1 MEEKNEEVEDID
13 SASSDSFIGDDEND
27 EPSTSGQDDGTRIQV
42 PLTDQ
47 EVEELVAEFL
57 EVESKAAE
65 AQEALEKESLAKVE
79 SDVRE
84 ELAQSLQGDDLEAA
98 VEDEMTTFREEW
110 ENVLDEIETESYHL
124 LIHGHDIY
132 CVAIIQ
138 GKGNHCFVGGA
149 DEKRLLVCEA
159 PLSFL
164 KTLNLATCQKS
175 SFPENLQVN
184 GSSLGTKGNMGAGKV
199 LQYFGLLRKYYDL
212 VSMFMVTVT
221 VKEQLDGSGI
231 ELPSLYK
238 WIESQAPNGCCT
250 EAWKRRAHWVGS
262 QVTKETIDSVADAEK
277 YLQIH
282 RPTRRRHGKLL
293 EEGASGFLQK
303 KLSMDGSEAIVEN
316 GEVDWVSMKKLFS
329 TSSGE
334 DVASFGSKHW
344 ASVYLANTPQE
355 AALMGL
361 KFPGVNELDVFSF
374 EMKIDSKYYWVT
386 SAKCFYLIPV
396 DLIYWFIMFCLMG
409 FSFQILFF
417 CPCNSK
423 QSNPNIE
430 SGLVGHMSCG
440 FGLSVTVEE
449 IEDIDEDSIDP
460 FIAEAVANEKELVL
474 SEEQRKSYRKV
485 KEEDDAKIDQK
496 LQLHLKQR
504 RQRKR
509 CKQGVSSVIQEMGR
523 NMDEPLSLDDD
534 YNEVTCQD
542 LKKDKL
548 SVDLVM
554 EHSTGKSN
562 SVFPESA
569 LPDATEP
576 RRSKRPNES
585 EDLSINDKKIRTVN
599 IDSDDEADILED
611 KSVHNIKVEDQSTV
625 QENTGDPTTDC
636 NPSQG
641 SNEKFLCTACDKVA
655 VEAHSHP
662 LLKVIVCKDC
672 KFLMEEKMHAKDP
685 DCSECYCGWCGR
697 NIELLEKAVGSG
709 DTMITSSD
717 SDSESS
723 DTDGGVT
730 IRSKRKKKKKIRRII
745 DDAEL
750 GEETKRKIAIEKER
764 QERLKSLKV
773 QFSDKSKMINPA
785 SCSGNLTEG
794 ASVEVLGDATT
805 GYIVNVV
812 REKGEEAVRIP
823 PSISSKLKAHQV
835 AGIRFLWE
843 NIIQSIGKAR
853 SGDKGLGCILAH
865 MMGLGKT
872 FQVIAF
878 LYTAMRS
885 VDLGLRTVLIV
896 TPVNVLHN
904 WRKEF
909 MKWTPSEVKPLRVF
923 MLEDV
928 SRERRAELLAKWR
941 AKGGVFLIGYS
952 AFRNLTLGKNVKEPK
967 LAREICNAL
976 QDGPDILVCDEA
988 HIIKNTRADTTQAL
1002 KLVKCQRRIALTG
1015 SPLQNNLMEY
1025 YCMVDFVREGFLG
1038 SSHEF
1043 RNRFQNPIE
1052 NGQHT
1057 NSMVDDVK
1065 IMNQRSHILYEQLK
1079 GFVQRMDMSVVKKD
1093 LPPKTV
1099 FVVAVKLS
1107 PLQRKLYKRFLDVH
1121 GFTNDRA
1128 SNEKMRKS
1136 FFAGYQALAQIWNH
1150 PGILQLRK
1158 GRDYIGREDNVENV
1172 LPDDCS
1178 SDENVD
1184 YNTIVGAEKSRNQ
1197 NDFVQGKS
1205 DDGFFQKDWWNDL
1218 LHENNYKVIDYSG
1231 KMVLLLDILVM
1242 SSNVGDK
1249 TLVFSQSIPTLD
1261 LIELYLS
1268 RLTRH
1273 GKKGKFWRK
1282 GKDWYRL
1289 DGRTE
1294 SSERQRLVERFNDP
1308 ENKRVK
1314 CTLISTRAGS
1324 LGINLYAANRVVIVD
1339 GSWNPTYDLQAIY
1352 RAWRYGQTKPVFAY
1366 RLMAHG
1372 TMEEKIYKRQ
1382 VTKEGLAARV
1392 VDRQQVYRTMSR
1404 EEMLHLFEFGD
1415 DEKSD
1420 TLNDIGQEYRH
1431 ADTRNV
1437 TCQTVNS
1444 LKENIPCSHGSCSS
1458 DKIMESLLDKHR
1470 QRWIFDYHEHETLL
1484 QENEEERLTKEEQD
1498 MAWEVYKRS
1507 LEWEEV
1513 QRVSLDDSTFE
1524 RKPQMSNGASSA
1536 LDTSSIPVPSMA
1548 PPASEASNVAP
1559 SKSILRSR
1567 VVQRKCTNLSHLL
1580 TLRSQGTKAG
1590 CTTVCGECAQ
1600 EISWEDLNREG
1611 KAAR

>member
-1 MEEKNEEVEDID
+1 MEDKHEDVEDIE
-13 SASSDSFIGDDEND
+13 SALSDSFIEDDDND
-27 EPSTSGQDDGTRIQV
+27 DSDNDDDNEPSTSGQDDGTRIQE

-84 ELAQSLQGDDLEAA
+84 ELVQSLQGDDLETA
-98 VEDEMTTFREEW
+98 VEDEMATFREEW
-110 ENVLDEIETESYHL
+110 ENVLDELETESYHL
-124 LIHGHDIY
+124 L
-132 CVAIIQ
+132 
-138 GKGNHCFVGGA
+138 
-149 DEKRLLVCEA
+149 
-159 PLSFL
+159 
-164 KTLNLATCQKS
+164 
-175 SFPENLQVN
+175 
-184 GSSLGTKGNMGAGKV
+184 
-199 LQYFGLLRKYYDL
+199 
-212 VSMFMVTVT
+212 
-221 VKEQLDGSGI
+221 EQLDGAGI

-250 EAWKRRAHWVGS
+250 EAWKRRAHWVGT
-262 QVTKETIDSVADAEK
+262 QVTKETNDTVADAEK

-282 RPTRRRHGKLL
+282 RPVRRRHGKLL

-303 KLSMDGSEAIVEN
+303 KLAVDGSEAIAEN
-316 GEVDWVSMKKLFS
+316 GELDWASMKKLFS
-329 TSSGE
+329 TSSSE

-361 KFPGVNELDVFSF
+361 QFPGVNE
-374 EMKIDSKYYWVT
+374 
-386 SAKCFYLIPV
+386 
-396 DLIYWFIMFCLMG
+396 
-409 FSFQILFF
+409 
-417 CPCNSK
+417 
-423 QSNPNIE
+423 
-430 SGLVGHMSCG
+430 
-440 FGLSVTVEE
+440 VEE
-449 IEDIDEDSIDP
+449 IEDIDGNSIDP
-460 FIAEAVANEKELVL
+460 FVAEAIANEKELVL
-474 SEEQRKSYRKV
+474 SEEQRKNYRKV

-496 LQLHLKQR
+496 LQLRLKQR
-504 RQRKR
+504 RRRKR
-509 CKQGVSSVIQEMGR
+509 CKQGVSSVDQEMGT
-523 NMDEPLSLDDD
+523 NMAESLPLDDN
-534 YNEVTCQD
+534 YHETTHQD
-542 LKKDKL
+542 LKKDGCEN
-548 SVDLVM
+548 SGDLDM
-554 EHSTGKSN
+554 ERLMGESN
-562 SVFPESA
+562 SVFPES
-569 LPDATEP
+569 DASEP

-585 EDLSINDKKIRTVN
+585 EDLSINNKKIRTVV
-599 IDSDDEADILED
+599 IDSDNEADILED
-611 KSVHNIKVEDQSTV
+611 KSGHNIKVEDQSTL
-625 QENTGDPTTDC
+625 QENNRDPSVGC

-641 SNEKFLCTACDKVA
+641 SNEKFQCTACDKVA
-655 VEAHSHP
+655 VEVHSHP

-672 KFLMEEKMHAKDP
+672 KFLMEEKMHVKDP
-685 DCSECYCGWCGR
+685 DCSECYCGWCGGNNDLVGCKSCRTLFCTACIKR
-697 NIELLEKAVGSG
+697 NIGEEYLSKVLVSGWQCCCCSPSLLQRFTSQLEKAMGPVDIMFS
-709 DTMITSSD
+709 SSD
-717 SDSESS
+717 SDSDSS
-723 DTDGGVT
+723 DTNDGVT
-730 IRSKRKKKKKIRRII
+730 ISSKRKKKKKIRRII
-745 DDAEL
+745 DDTEL
-750 GEETKRKIAIEKER
+750 GEETKRKIAIEKMMN
-764 QERLKSLKV
+764 
-773 QFSDKSKMINPA
+773 FA
-785 SCSGNLTEG
+785 SCSGNLEG

-843 NIIQSIGKAR
+843 NIIQSIRKLK
-853 SGDKGLGCILAH
+853 SGDSGLGCILAH
-865 MMGLGKT
+865 TMGLGKT

-878 LYTAMRS
+878 LYTAMRI

-928 SRERRAELLAKWR
+928 SRERRVELLAKWR

-952 AFRNLTLGKNVKEPK
+952 AFRNLSLGKNVKERNM
-967 LAREICNAL
+967 AREMCSAL

-988 HIIKNTRADTTQAL
+988 HIIKNTRAETTQAL

-1057 NSMVDDVK
+1057 NSTVDDVK
-1065 IMNQRSHILYEQLK
+1065 IMNQRSHILYEELK

-1121 GFTNDRA
+1121 GFTNGRG
-1128 SNEKMRKS
+1128 SNEKTSKS

-1158 GRDYIGREDNVENV
+1158 GRDYVGNVENF
-1172 LPDDCS
+1172 LADDCS

-1184 YNTIVGAEKSRNQ
+1184 YNTIVEEKSRNP
-1197 NDFVQGKS
+1197 NDFIQGKS

-1218 LHENNYKVIDYSG
+1218 LNENNYKEVDYSG

-1242 SSNVGDK
+1242 SSGVGDK
-1249 TLVFSQSIPTLD
+1249 TLVFTQSIPTLD

-1268 RLTRH
+1268 RLPRL
-1273 GKKGKFWRK
+1273 GKMGKFWRK

-1308 ENKRVK
+1308 KNKRVK

-1392 VDRQQVYRTMSR
+1392 VDRQQVYRTISR

-1415 DEKSD
+1415 DENSD
-1420 TLNDIGQEYRH
+1420 TLIDIAQENIH
-1431 ADTRNV
+1431 ADTRNIS
-1437 TCQTVNS
+1437 CQTANS
-1444 LKENIPCSHGSCSS
+1444 LKQNASRSHGSCS
-1458 DKIMESLLDKHR
+1458 DKVMESLLGKHR

-1484 QENEEERLTKEEQD
+1484 QENEDEKLTKEEQD

-1513 QRVSLDDSTFE
+1513 QRVSHDDSTLE
-1524 RKPQMSNGASSA
+1524 RKPPLPNGASSA
-1536 LDTSSIPVPSMA
+1536 PDASSIPVPSVARPA
-1548 PPASEASNVAP
+1548 PEVSIGAP
-1559 SKSILRSR
+1559 SQSILRSR
-1567 VVQRKCTNLSHLL
+1567 MAQRKCTNLSHLL

-1600 EISWEDLNREG
+1600 EISWEDLKREG

>member
-1 MEEKNEEVEDID
+1 MEDKHEEVEDIE
-13 SASSDSFIGDDEND
+13 SGLSDSFIDDDDSDND
-27 EPSTSGQDDGTRIQV
+27 DDNEPSTSGQDDGTRIQE

-98 VEDEMTTFREEW
+98 VEDEMATFREEW
-110 ENVLDEIETESYHL
+110 ENVLDELETESYHL
-124 LIHGHDIY
+124 L
-132 CVAIIQ
+132 
-138 GKGNHCFVGGA
+138 
-149 DEKRLLVCEA
+149 
-159 PLSFL
+159 
-164 KTLNLATCQKS
+164 
-175 SFPENLQVN
+175 
-184 GSSLGTKGNMGAGKV
+184 
-199 LQYFGLLRKYYDL
+199 
-212 VSMFMVTVT
+212 
-221 VKEQLDGSGI
+221 EQLDGTGI

-238 WIESQAPNGCCT
+238 WIESQAPNSCCT
-250 EAWKRRAHWVGS
+250 EAWKSRAHWVGT
-262 QVTKETIDSVADAEK
+262 QVTKETTDTVADAEK

-282 RPTRRRHGKLL
+282 RPVRRRHGKLL

-303 KLSMDGSEAIVEN
+303 KLAMDGSEAIAEN
-316 GEVDWVSMKKLFS
+316 GEVDWASMKKLFS
-329 TSSGE
+329 TSSSE

-361 KFPGVNELDVFSF
+361 KFPGVNE
-374 EMKIDSKYYWVT
+374 
-386 SAKCFYLIPV
+386 
-396 DLIYWFIMFCLMG
+396 
-409 FSFQILFF
+409 
-417 CPCNSK
+417 
-423 QSNPNIE
+423 
-430 SGLVGHMSCG
+430 
-440 FGLSVTVEE
+440 VEE
-449 IEDIDEDSIDP
+449 IEDIDGNSTDP
-460 FIAEAVANEKELVL
+460 FVAEAIANEKELVL
-474 SEEQRKSYRKV
+474 SEEQRKNYRKV

-496 LQLHLKQR
+496 LQLRLKQR
-504 RQRKR
+504 RCLKR
-509 CKQGVSSVIQEMGR
+509 CKQGVSSVVQEMGT
-523 NMDEPLSLDDD
+523 NMAESVPLDDN
-534 YNEVTCQD
+534 YHEVKD
-542 LKKDKL
+542 LKKDVCEN
-548 SVDLVM
+548 SGDLDM
-554 EHSTGKSN
+554 EQLMSESN
-562 SVFPESA
+562 SVFPES
-569 LPDATEP
+569 DASEP
-576 RRSKRPNES
+576 RSSKRSNES
-585 EDLSINDKKIRTVN
+585 EDLNINNKKIRTVI
-599 IDSDDEADILED
+599 IDSDNEADILED
-611 KSVHNIKVEDQSTV
+611 KSVQGIKIEDQSTLL
-625 QENTGDPTTDC
+625 ENIGDPSAGC

-641 SNEKFLCTACDKVA
+641 SSEKFQCTACDKVA
-655 VEAHSHP
+655 VEVHSHP

-672 KFLMEEKMHAKDP
+672 KFLMEEKMHVKDP

-697 NIELLEKAVGSG
+697 NNDLVSCKSCRTLFCTACIKRNIGEEYLYKDAVSGWQCCCCSPSLLQRLTSQLEKAMGSG
-709 DTMITSSD
+709 DIMVSSSD
-717 SDSESS
+717 SDSDSS
-723 DTDGGVT
+723 DTNDDVT
-730 IRSKRKKKKKIRRII
+730 ISSKRKKKKKIRRII

-773 QFSDKSKMINPA
+773 KFSDKSKMMKFA
-785 SCSGNLTEG
+785 SCSGNLPEG
-794 ASVEVLGDATT
+794 ASVEVIGDATT
-805 GYIVNVV
+805 GYIVNVA

-823 PSISSKLKAHQV
+823 PSLSSKLKAHQV

-843 NIIQSIGKAR
+843 NIIQSIRKVK
-853 SGDKGLGCILAH
+853 SGDNGLGCILAH
-865 MMGLGKT
+865 TMGLGKT

-885 VDLGLRTVLIV
+885 VDLGLRTALIV

-928 SRERRAELLAKWR
+928 SRERRVELLAKWR

-952 AFRNLTLGKNVKEPK
+952 AFRNLSLGKNVKERNM
-967 LAREICNAL
+967 AREMCNAL

-988 HIIKNTRADTTQAL
+988 HIIKNTRAETTQAL

-1057 NSMVDDVK
+1057 NSTVDDVK

-1121 GFTNDRA
+1121 GFTNGRV

-1158 GRDYIGREDNVENV
+1158 GREYVGNVENF
-1172 LPDDCS
+1172 LADDCS

-1184 YNTIVGAEKSRNQ
+1184 YNTIVEEKSRNP
-1197 NDFVQGKS
+1197 NDFIQGKS

-1218 LHENNYKVIDYSG
+1218 LLENNYKEVDYSG

-1242 SSNVGDK
+1242 SSDVGDK
-1249 TLVFSQSIPTLD
+1249 TLVFTQSIPTLD

-1268 RLTRH
+1268 RLPRV

-1392 VDRQQVYRTMSR
+1392 VDRQQVYRTISR

-1415 DEKSD
+1415 DENSD
-1420 TLNDIGQEYRH
+1420 TLIDIGQEYRQ
-1431 ADTRNV
+1431 ADTRNIS
-1437 TCQTVNS
+1437 CQTANS
-1444 LKENIPCSHGSCSS
+1444 LKKNASRSHGSCASG
-1458 DKIMESLLDKHR
+1458 KVMESLLGKHR

-1484 QENEEERLTKEEQD
+1484 QENEEEKLTKEEQD

-1513 QRVSLDDSTFE
+1513 HRVSLDDSTFE
-1524 RKPQMSNGASSA
+1524 RKPPMSNGASSA
-1536 LDTSSIPVPSMA
+1536 PDASSIPVPSMA
-1548 PPASEASNVAP
+1548 RPASEASNGAP
-1559 SKSILRSR
+1559 SESILRSR
-1567 VVQRKCTNLSHLL
+1567 MVQRKCTNLSHLL

-1590 CTTVCGECAQ
+1590 CTTICGECAQ
-1600 EISWEDLNREG
+1600 EISWEDLKREG
-1611 KAAR
+1611 KAAREGGCTEIMGFWDGCR